1 MMLGGVGD
9 FMILISDDKPM
20 DLTLAPLSD
29 AGIAERAFA
38 LGALNTGLCAEYTP
52 LKESKY

>member
-1 MMLGGVGD
+1 MLSGIGK
-9 FMILISDDKPM
+9 FMILISGDKPM

-38 LGALNTGLCAEYTP
+38 LGALNKGLCAEYTP

>member
-1 MMLGGVGD
+1 MLSGVGN
-9 FMILISDDKPM
+9 FMILISGDKPM

-38 LGALNTGLCAEYTP
+38 EGALNSWLEC
-52 LKESKY
+52 